1 MAIYSTNQVRHLYV
15 AKSLATAKV
24 TPASPAATIRPVAD
38 DAKTHLYFEVKGATD
53 LMRSDLIPIENIMYA
68 KATKASDL
76 SRDLMGT
83 TVTLDKDINDGEPI
97 PGQDYL
103 LNINIRQY
111 IGMSDRNQTVKF
123 GAVRAFKGMTASK
136 FYLQMAKSL
145 ALNFS
150 REVYPLLKFYVATS
164 PTSIVEVTPST
175 DINKMTGTYTGIV
188 IREVEQDWVLGI
200 KPQEPVYYTVYPAPV
215 KVYGEDREEWASIVN
230 APYGKLNNGKEIAD
244 LEYFCMGDRGDYYR
258 NIGWPNT
265 INTKYLV
272 DSAVPHDVIDLHYF
286 YVGNNEGPQKSEKD
300 ITIVVPNASGN
311 SSLTNQIIAAIN
323 AASGLQ
329 IATLSNAATT
339 SVDAPEC
346 EETI

>member
-15 AKSLATAKV
+15 AKSLANAKV
-24 TPASPAATIRPVAD
+24 TQESPAATIRPVAD

-76 SRDLMGT
+76 CRNLMGT
-83 TVTLDKDINDGEPI
+83 TVTLDPNINDGEPI
-97 PGQDYL
+97 PGQDYI

-111 IGMSDRNQTVKF
+111 IGMSDRNQTVKY
-123 GAVRAFKGMTASK
+123 GAVRAFKGMTKSK
-136 FYLQMAKSL
+136 FYAQMAKSL

-150 REVYPLLKFYVATS
+150 RELAPMLKFYVATS
-164 PTSIVEVTPST
+164 PASLIEVTPST
-175 DINKMTGTYTGIV
+175 DVNKLTGNYTGIV
-188 IREVEQDWVLGI
+188 IREVPQEWELGI
-200 KPQEPVYYTVYPAPV
+200 KSQEPVYYEVYSTTV
-215 KVYGEDREEWASIVN
+215 KVYGEDTIWANVVN
-230 APYGKLNNGKEIAD
+230 APYGKLENGKEIAD

-258 NIGWPNT
+258 NIGWPNV

-272 DSAVPHDVIDLHYF
+272 DPEVPYDVIDLHYY
-286 YVGNNEGPQKSEKD
+286 YVGNNENPQKSEKD
-300 ITIVVPNASGN
+300 ITIVVPNATGN
-311 SSLTNQIIAAIN
+311 SALTNQIIAAIN

-329 IATLSNAATT
+329 IATLSNATTT
-339 SVDAPEC
+339 SIADPEC